1 MQKFEFR
8 GRVVS
13 VGKTVNVGKQKE
25 FLKREIVVDDSDLGS
40 QYTNEVPFEAV
51 KDKCSKLDGLAKGEP
66 VSIQFFL
73 AGNTWTSPKD
83 GTVRHFVANRIVDV
97 VPLGDAAAAPAEPQ
111 PDAPATGDDVGEG
124 DPDNLPF

>member
-1 MQKFEFR
+1 MQKFEFK

-40 QYTNEVPFEAV
+40 QYPNEVTFEAV
-51 KDKCSKLDGLAKGEP
+51 KDKCAKLDGLSEGQP
-66 VSIQFFL
+66 VAVTFFL
-73 AGNTWTSPKD
+73 AGNAWKSPKD
-83 GTVRHFVANRIVDV
+83 GVVRHFVSNRIVDLV
-97 VPLGDAAAAPAEPQ
+97 ALGDAIAAPETAPEP
-111 PDAPATGDDVGEG
+111 PTPADAPEAG